1 MRKSPLFGFAEYR
14 GLSTEE
20 KPRRAKDGDCVIEI
34 DTAKVFFYSEE
45 RLEWVEFKKEEDI

>member
-1 MRKSPLFGFAEYR
+1 MRKAPLFGFAEYR

-20 KPRRAKDGDCVIEI
+20 KPRRAKDGDCVVEI